1 MRQKEIIEQFYTAF
15 QKLDVDTMLS
25 LYHDDIEFTDPAFGT
40 LKGNDAKNMWRMICS
55 KAKGFSLN
63 YNQVTETSAHWE
75 ASYIFSATGNKVL
88 NKIDATFEFK
98 EGKIS
103 KHTDVFNVHKW
114 ASQAMGLK
122 GKLLGG
128 TSFFKRKLNRQT
140 QSLLAAYT
148 KKNS

>member
-63 YNQVTETSAHWE
+63 YNQVTETSAHWD

-128 TSFFKRKLNRQT
+128 TSFFKRNLNRQT

>member
-40 LKGNDAKNMWRMICS
+40 LKGNAAKNMWRMICS
-55 KAKGFSLN
+55 KAKDFSLN

-75 ASYIFSATGNKVL
+75 ASYIFSATGNNVL

-98 EGKIS
+98 DGKIS
-103 KHTDVFNVHKW
+103 KHTDVFNLHNW
-114 ASQAMGLK
+114 ASQAMGFK

-128 TSFFKRKLNRQT
+128 TSFFKRKLNKQT
-140 QSLLAAYT
+140 QALLAAYT
-148 KKNS
+148 KKNL

>member
-128 TSFFKRKLNRQT
+128 TSFFKRNLNRQT